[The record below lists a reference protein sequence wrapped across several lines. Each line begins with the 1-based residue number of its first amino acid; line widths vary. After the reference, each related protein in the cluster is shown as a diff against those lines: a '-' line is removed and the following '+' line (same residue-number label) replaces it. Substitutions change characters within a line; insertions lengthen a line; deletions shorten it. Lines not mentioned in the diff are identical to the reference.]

1 METAETLPEDVEYD
15 EEERT
20 AWYTPG
26 LYRRIGIRRRPRA
39 ERPKRLSIR
48 HRLQARGLHWNSE
61 LVVGVFVAVLVA
73 SLLTVGAI
81 RVGAGRTND
90 FGSASNHSAGGGANG
105 GTAGGASG
113 NTAGGGAGV
122 TGGGYIDF
130 PTPTAPCIA
139 APIPGS
145 PLRPC
150 TY

>member
-1 METAETLPEDVEYD
+1 METAETLREDVEYD
-15 EEERT
+15 EEQEQT

-48 HRLQARGLHWNSE
+48 HRLQARGLHWNTE

-81 RVGAGRTND
+81 RVGAGRTMD
-90 FGSASNHSAGGGANG
+90 FGSAPDRGAAGSSNG
-105 GTAGGASG
+105 GTAGGGAGSI
-113 NTAGGGAGV
+113 GGGSV
-122 TGGGYIDF
+122 DF

-150 TY
+150 TH